1 MYSISRKLNRSK
13 ATGAA
18 LYFIALMP
26 YAVLTIFLSIGLT
39 SNGGAEGIQELFT
52 ADWDKIADPQL
63 WVRAASQI
71 FFSLSVCYGGIIAF
85 SSYNPRSHNF
95 LRDSVIVATVNR
107 E

>member
-1 MYSISRKLNRSK
+1 
-13 ATGAA
+13 
-18 LYFIALMP
+18 MP

-107 E
+107 EV

>member
-1 MYSISRKLNRSK
+1 
-13 ATGAA
+13 
-18 LYFIALMP
+18 MP

-107 E
+107 KVKSLYDHHRQIFAFFMFEVYYMS